1 MGFWTKEKRDE
12 HLTLLKREKIQEK
25 QILVNMCVHNNL
37 SLKNVQSF
45 FMSKPYHG
53 DELRTIFLFGFKE
66 DTALENQAVFD
77 KYGGKSQS
85 FRKHCKVRFATWLDA
100 ELALGSLKRDGLTMG
115 FSFEYSKL
123 KKKHLKFVEQL
134 KLKKKANS
142 GYFIKTDVIAEPDGG
157 TDHMGD
163 DGIDN
168 SSALVKTN
176 VNTEP
181 DGRTDHRTNDAPDNS
196 REFIQTDV
204 NTELDDGTDN
214 SSAFVKTNVI
224 TAPDGRTDK
233 RVNLLYDNESIYLY
247 NLPNHVRKKEL
258 KALSSVI
265 KEIKPGKSF
274 MIKDLF
280 TENTKNNLK

>member
-1 MGFWTKEKRDE
+1 
-12 HLTLLKREKIQEK
+12 
-25 QILVNMCVHNNL
+25 MCSHDAR

-45 FMSKPYHG
+45 CMSKPYHG
-53 DELRTIFLFGFKE
+53 DELRTIFLFGFNE
-66 DTALENQAVFD
+66 NTALENQAVFD

-100 ELALGSLKRDGLTMG
+100 ELALGSLKSDRLTMG
-115 FSFEYSKL
+115 FSFAYTKL

-142 GYFIKTDVIAEPDGG
+142 GYFIKTDVIAELDGGTDHRTDDALDNSSAFVKTDVIAEPDGG
-157 TDHMGD
+157 TDHMG
-163 DGIDN
+163 N
-168 SSALVKTN
+168 
-176 VNTEP
+176 
-181 DGRTDHRTNDAPDNS
+181 
-196 REFIQTDV
+196 
-204 NTELDDGTDN
+204 DGTDN
-214 SSAFVKTNVI
+214 TSAFVKTNVS
-224 TAPDGRTDK
+224 TEPDGGTDK

-274 MIKDLF
+274 TIKDLF
-280 TENTKNNLK
+280 TKHTKNNLK